1 MVVGLSMQSI
11 WNINIPPKF
20 PKFNFKKCSK
30 LIAKNIARTQI
41 SCILYERSKPLDY
54 WDLSNIPLKNQTK
67 SKFITVFYNTFT
79 FILQWTKQRWIKP
92 RLLIIGYFLQGKGP
106 NCSLPILIS
115 FYMLF
120 SRQK

>member
-11 WNINIPPKF
+11 WNINNPPKF

-30 LIAKNIARTQI
+30 LIAKNIARTRI

-79 FILQWTKQRWIKP
+79 YNEQNKDESNHDYWLLGISYKERD
-92 RLLIIGYFLQGKGP
+92 LIIPFR
-106 NCSLPILIS
+106 S
-115 FYMLF
+115 
-120 SRQK
+120 